1 VRGGRGNDRAT
12 RRFVATTITAR
23 MRHPPSDQCLV
34 IIRRETE
41 LEVDLE
47 EALVTLKIIRASDE
61 GPIRVSI
68 SRDRC

>member
-1 VRGGRGNDRAT
+1 
-12 RRFVATTITAR
+12 